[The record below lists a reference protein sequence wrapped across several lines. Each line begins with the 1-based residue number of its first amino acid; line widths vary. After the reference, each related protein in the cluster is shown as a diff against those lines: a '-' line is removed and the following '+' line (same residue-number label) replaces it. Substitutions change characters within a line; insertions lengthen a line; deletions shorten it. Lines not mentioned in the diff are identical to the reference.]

1 VRRAASTTPR
11 AGTFAR
17 AGQFVLNCSGSDGGA
32 LTTQAT
38 GVGRWGVVT
47 CGRRPIREIPM
58 KSDAK
63 ENDGK
68 QNDGKEKA
76 RRGFLRAGSTIV
88 AMVPLCP

>member
-1 VRRAASTTPR
+1 
-11 AGTFAR
+11 
-17 AGQFVLNCSGSDGGA
+17 
-32 LTTQAT
+32 
-38 GVGRWGVVT
+38 
-47 CGRRPIREIPM
+47 M